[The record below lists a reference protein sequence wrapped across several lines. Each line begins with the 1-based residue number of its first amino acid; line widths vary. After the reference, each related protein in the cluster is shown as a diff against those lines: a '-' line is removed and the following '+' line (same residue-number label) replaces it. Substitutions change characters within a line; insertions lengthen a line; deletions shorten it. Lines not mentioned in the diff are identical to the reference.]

1 MKNIAI
7 IGAGGWGTA
16 LAIHLG
22 KLGHRVKLW
31 VYERDLAE
39 RMSHSRENDLYL
51 PGFTIPESVIPSNSF
66 LETIEEAEVLLS
78 AVPSHVCRSVY
89 QQMLP
94 YLHKDLVFI
103 SATKGIEEG
112 SLMRM
117 SQVIRSV
124 IEERF
129 EPKIAALSG
138 PTFAREVASETPTA
152 VVIASEEPSLA
163 KMIQQGFSS
172 PYFRFY
178 TNSDVIGVEL
188 AGAVKNIIAI
198 ASGIITGLGY
208 GHNTIAALITRGL
221 AEMMRLTQALGGR
234 PETLAGLAGI
244 GDLVLTC
251 TGALS
256 RNRKVGERLGK
267 GEKRASISKGMQMVA
282 EGIHTS
288 RAVAQ
293 LGERLGVELPI
304 TAQVYAVLY
313 KDKAP
318 RQALTE
324 LMQRE
329 LKEE

>member
-7 IGAGGWGTA
+7 IGAGAWGTA
-16 LAIHLG
+16 LAIHLS
-22 KLGHRVKLW
+22 KLGYQVRLW
-31 VYERDLAE
+31 VYEKDLAE

-51 PGFTIPESVIPSNSF
+51 PGFTIPEGVIPSNS
-66 LETIEEAEVLLS
+66 LQETIEGTEVLLS

-89 QQMLP
+89 QRMLP

-103 SATKGIEEG
+103 SATKGIEEAT
-112 SLMRM
+112 LMRM

-124 IEERF
+124 IGEKF
-129 EPKIAALSG
+129 EPRIVVLSG

-152 VVIASEEPSLA
+152 AVIASEEPSVA
-163 KMIQQGFSS
+163 KKIQQGFSS

-188 AGAVKNIIAI
+188 AGAVKNIVAI
-198 ASGIITGLGY
+198 ASGIVTGLGY

-221 AEMMRLTQALGGR
+221 AEMMKLTQAMGGR
-234 PETLAGLAGI
+234 AETLVGLAGM

-256 RNRKVGERLGK
+256 RNRRVGERLGR
-267 GEKRASISKGMQMVA
+267 GEKLASTMKGMQMVA
-282 EGIHTS
+282 EGVHTS

-304 TAQVYAVLY
+304 TAQVYDVLY
-313 KDKAP
+313 QDKD
-318 RQALTE
+318 RQQALME

>member
-16 LAIHLG
+16 LAIYLG
-22 KLGHRVKLW
+22 KLGYRVKLW
-31 VYERDLAE
+31 VYERNLAE
-39 RMSHSRENDLYL
+39 RMSRSRENDLYL
-51 PGFTIPESVIPSNSF
+51 PGFTIPESVIPSNF
-66 LETIEEAEVLLS
+66 FPETIEEAEVLIS

-94 YLHKDLVFI
+94 YLSKDLVFV
-103 SATKGIEEG
+103 SVTKSIEEG
-112 SLMRM
+112 TLMRI
-117 SQVIRSV
+117 SQVIKSV
-124 IEERF
+124 VGERF
-129 EPKIAALSG
+129 EPRIAVLSG

-152 VVIASEEPSLA
+152 VVIASKDSSIA
-163 KMIQQGFSS
+163 RMIQQGFSS

-198 ASGIITGLGY
+198 ASGIVAGLGY
-208 GHNTIAALITRGL
+208 GHNTIATLITRGL
-221 AEMMRLTQALGGR
+221 AEMMRLSRALGGKAD
-234 PETLAGLAGI
+234 TLTGLAGI

-256 RNRKVGERLGK
+256 RNRRVGERLGR
-267 GEKRASISKGMQMVA
+267 GEKLASITKGMQMVA
-282 EGIHTS
+282 EGVYTC
-288 RAVAQ
+288 RAVVQ
-293 LGERLGVELPI
+293 LGEKLGVELPI

-313 KDKAP
+313 QDKDS

>member
-1 MKNIAI
+1 MKNITI

-16 LAIHLG
+16 LAIHLSKQG
-22 KLGHRVKLW
+22 YQVKLW
-31 VYERDLAE
+31 VYEKDLAE
-39 RMSHSRENDLYL
+39 RMSRSRENDLYL
-51 PGFTIPESVIPSNSF
+51 PGFTIPESVTPSNSF
-66 LETIEEAEVLLS
+66 QEAIEGAEVLLS
-78 AVPSHVCRSVY
+78 VMPSHLCRSVY

-112 SLMRM
+112 TMMRM

-124 IEERF
+124 IGERF
-129 EPKIAALSG
+129 EPRIAVLSG

-163 KMIQQGFSS
+163 RMIQQGFSC

-178 TNSDVIGVEL
+178 TSSDVIGLEL

-198 ASGIITGLGY
+198 ASGIVTGLGY

-256 RNRKVGERLGK
+256 RNRRVGQRLGR
-267 GEKRASISKGMQMVA
+267 GEKLASITKGMQMVA
-282 EGIHTS
+282 EGVHTS
-288 RAVAQ
+288 RAVSQ
-293 LGERLGVELPI
+293 LGEKLGVELPI

-313 KDKAP
+313 QDKDP
-318 RQALTE
+318 RQALAE

>member
-16 LAIHLG
+16 LAIYLG
-22 KLGHRVKLW
+22 KLGYRVKLW
-31 VYERDLAE
+31 VYEEDLAE
-39 RMSHSRENDLYL
+39 RISHSRENDLYL
-51 PGFTIPESVIPSNSF
+51 PGFTIPEEVMPSNS
-66 LETIEEAEVLLS
+66 LQETIEGAEVLLS

-89 QQMLP
+89 HQMLS
-94 YLHKDLVFI
+94 YLNKDLVLI

-112 SLMRM
+112 TLMRM
-117 SQVIRSV
+117 SQVLRSV

-129 EPKIAALSG
+129 EPRIVVLSG

-152 VVIASEEPSLA
+152 AVIASEEPSIA
-163 KMIQQGFSS
+163 KMIQHRFSS
-172 PYFRFY
+172 PYFRLY

-188 AGAVKNIIAI
+188 AGAVKNIVAI
-198 ASGIITGLGY
+198 ASGIVTGLGY

-221 AEMMRLTQALGGR
+221 AEMVRLSRAMGGR
-234 PETLAGLAGI
+234 AETLSGLAGM

-256 RNRKVGERLGK
+256 RNRRVGERLGR
-267 GEKRASISKGMQMVA
+267 GEKLASIMKGMKMVA
-282 EGIHTS
+282 EGVRTS

-293 LGERLGVELPI
+293 LGERLGVELPV

-313 KDKAP
+313 QDKDP
-318 RQALTE
+318 HQALLE

>member
-1 MKNIAI
+1 MKNVAI
-7 IGAGGWGTA
+7 IGAGAWGTA

-22 KLGHRVKLW
+22 RLGYRVKLW

-39 RMSHSRENDLYL
+39 RMSHSRKNDLYL
-51 PGFTIPESVIPSNSF
+51 PGFTIPESVIPSNS
-66 LETIEEAEVLLS
+66 LGGTIEGVEVLLS

-129 EPKIAALSG
+129 EPKVAALSG

-152 VVIASEEPSLA
+152 VVIASEDPSLA
-163 KMIQQGFSS
+163 KVIQQGFSS

-256 RNRKVGERLGK
+256 RNRKVGEKLGR
-267 GEKRASISKGMQMVA
+267 GEKLASITKGMQMVA
-282 EGIHTS
+282 EGVHTS

-313 KDKAP
+313 KDKDP

>member
-1 MKNIAI
+1 MKSIAI

-16 LAIHLG
+16 LAIHLAKQG
-22 KLGHRVKLW
+22 YRVKLW
-31 VYERDLAE
+31 VYEKDLAE
-39 RMSHSRENDLYL
+39 RISHSRENDLYL
-51 PGFTIPESVIPSNSF
+51 PGFTIPESVIPSSAF
-66 LETIEEAEVLLS
+66 RETIEGAEVLLS

-94 YLHKDLVFI
+94 HLHKDLVFI
-103 SATKGIEEG
+103 SATKGIEEET
-112 SLMRM
+112 LMRM

-124 IEERF
+124 IAERF
-129 EPKIAALSG
+129 DPQIAVLSG
-138 PTFAREVASETPTA
+138 PTFAREVANEIPTA

-163 KMIQQGFSS
+163 RMIQQGFSS

-178 TNSDVIGVEL
+178 SNNDIIGLEL

-198 ASGIITGLGY
+198 ASGIVTGLGY

-267 GEKRASISKGMQMVA
+267 GEKLASITKGMHMVA
-282 EGIHTS
+282 EGVHTS

-293 LGERLGVELPI
+293 LGEKLNVELPI
-304 TAQVYAVLY
+304 TAQVYAILY
-313 KDKAP
+313 KDKDP

>member
-1 MKNIAI
+1 VKNIAI

-16 LAIHLG
+16 LAIHLS
-22 KLGHRVKLW
+22 KLGYQVRLW
-31 VYERDLAE
+31 VYEKDLAE

-51 PGFTIPESVIPSNSF
+51 PGFTIPEGVIPSNS
-66 LETIEEAEVLLS
+66 LQETIEGTEVLLS

-89 QQMLP
+89 QRMLP

-103 SATKGIEEG
+103 SATKGIEEAT
-112 SLMRM
+112 LMRM

-124 IEERF
+124 IGEKF
-129 EPKIAALSG
+129 EPRIVVLSG

-152 VVIASEEPSLA
+152 AVIASEEPSVA
-163 KMIQQGFSS
+163 KKIQQGFFS

-188 AGAVKNIIAI
+188 AGAVKNIVAI
-198 ASGIITGLGY
+198 ASGIVTGLGY

-221 AEMMRLTQALGGR
+221 AEMMRLSRAMGGR
-234 PETLAGLAGI
+234 AETLAGLAGM

-256 RNRKVGERLGK
+256 RNRRVGERLGR
-267 GEKRASISKGMQMVA
+267 GEKLASIMKGMQMVA
-282 EGIHTS
+282 EGVHTS

-304 TAQVYAVLY
+304 TAQVYDVLY
-313 KDKAP
+313 QDKDR
-318 RQALTE
+318 RQALME

>member
-1 MKNIAI
+1 MKNITI

-16 LAIHLG
+16 LAIHLSKQG
-22 KLGHRVKLW
+22 YQVKLW
-31 VYERDLAE
+31 VYEKDLAE
-39 RMSHSRENDLYL
+39 RMSRSRENDLYL
-51 PGFTIPESVIPSNSF
+51 PGFTIPESVSPSNSF
-66 LETIEEAEVLLS
+66 QETIEGAEVLLS
-78 AVPSHVCRSVY
+78 VMPSHLCRSVY

-112 SLMRM
+112 TMMRM

-124 IEERF
+124 IGERF
-129 EPKIAALSG
+129 EPRIAVLSG

-163 KMIQQGFSS
+163 RMIQQGFSC

-178 TNSDVIGVEL
+178 TSSDVIGLEL

-198 ASGIITGLGY
+198 ASGIVTGLGY

-256 RNRKVGERLGK
+256 RNRKVGERLGR
-267 GEKRASISKGMQMVA
+267 GEKLASITKGMQMVA
-282 EGIHTS
+282 EGVHTS
-288 RAVAQ
+288 RAVSQ
-293 LGERLGVELPI
+293 LGEKLGVELPI

-313 KDKAP
+313 QDKDP
-318 RQALTE
+318 RQALAE

>member
-1 MKNIAI
+1 VKNIAV

-22 KLGHRVKLW
+22 KLGYRVKLW

-39 RMSHSRENDLYL
+39 RMSRSRENDLYL
-51 PGFTIPESVIPSNSF
+51 PGFTIPEPVIPNNSF
-66 LETIEEAEVLLS
+66 PETIEEAEVLIS

-94 YLHKDLVFI
+94 YLSKDLVFV
-103 SATKGIEEG
+103 SVTKGIEEG
-112 SLMRM
+112 TLMRM

-124 IEERF
+124 IGERF
-129 EPKIAALSG
+129 EPRIAVLSG

-152 VVIASEEPSLA
+152 VAIASEEPSIA
-163 KMIQQGFSS
+163 RMIQQGFSS

-198 ASGIITGLGY
+198 ASGIVAGLGY

-221 AEMMRLTQALGGR
+221 AEMMRLSRALGGK
-234 PETLAGLAGI
+234 PDTLAGLAGI

-256 RNRKVGERLGK
+256 RNRRVGERLGK
-267 GEKRASISKGMQMVA
+267 GEKLASITKGMQMVA
-282 EGIHTS
+282 EGVHTC
-288 RAVAQ
+288 RAVVQ

-313 KDKAP
+313 QDKNP